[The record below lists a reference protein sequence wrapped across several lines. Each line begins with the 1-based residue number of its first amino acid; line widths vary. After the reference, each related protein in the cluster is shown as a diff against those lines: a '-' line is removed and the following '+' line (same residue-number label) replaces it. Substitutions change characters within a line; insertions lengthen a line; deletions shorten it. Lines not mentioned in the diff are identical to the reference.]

1 MKMDIAFG
9 QYCEGNS
16 ILHRLD
22 PRFKIIITILYI
34 VAIFLAKNVFAFALM
49 LLFTVALVLMSRLS
63 VRVILRGLKPILF
76 IALFTAVIN
85 VFFYKGEEPLFTLWI
100 IKIYKEG
107 LINAGLI
114 VLRILML
121 LTATSMFLTYT
132 TTPIAL
138 TDGMEQ
144 LLKPLSKIGVPVH
157 DFAMMMTIALRFI
170 PTLIEET
177 EKIMNAQKARGSDF
191 SSGNLI
197 DRAKAL
203 VPVLV
208 PLFVSAFRRADEL
221 AVAMECRCYR
231 GGDGRTRMTRLRF
244 APRDYILLILILLF
258 CAGIV
263 MMNIYSDSIFALI
276 GRII

>member
-16 ILHRLD
+16 LLHRLD
-22 PRFKIIITILYI
+22 PRAKIIITILYI
-34 VAIFLAKNVFAFALM
+34 VAIFLAKNVFAFALL
-49 LLFTVALVLMSRLS
+49 LLFTAALVLMSRLS
-63 VRVILRGLKPILF
+63 VRVILNGLKPILF

-85 VFFYKGEEPLFTLWI
+85 VFFYKGDEPLVAFWI

-144 LLKPLSKIGVPVH
+144 LMSPLSKIGVPVH

-177 EKIMNAQKARGSDF
+177 EKIMNAQKARGADF
-191 SSGNLI
+191 SSGGLVK
-197 DRAKAL
+197 RARAI
-203 VPVLV
+203 VPIII
-208 PLFVSAFRRADEL
+208 PLFVSAFRRAGDL
-221 AVAMECRCYR
+221 ATAMECRCYT
-231 GGDGRTRMTRLRF
+231 GGKGRTRMNVLRAGVKDVLF
-244 APRDYILLILILLF
+244 TLLIITLG
-258 CAGIV
+258 AAIV
-263 MMNIYSDSIFALI
+263 VINIYAPGYSVGA
-276 GRII
+276 

>member
-16 ILHRLD
+16 LLHRLD
-22 PRFKIIITILYI
+22 PRAKIIITILYI
-34 VAIFLAKNVFAFALM
+34 VAIFLAKNVFAFALL
-49 LLFTVALVLMSRLS
+49 LLFTAALVLMSRLS
-63 VRVILRGLKPILF
+63 VRVILNGLKPILF

-85 VFFYKGEEPLFTLWI
+85 VFFYKGDEPLVAFWI

-144 LLKPLSKIGVPVH
+144 LLYPLSKIGVPVH

-177 EKIMNAQKARGSDF
+177 EKIMNAQKARGADF
-191 SSGNLI
+191 SSGGLVK
-197 DRAKAL
+197 RARAI
-203 VPVLV
+203 VPIII
-208 PLFVSAFRRADEL
+208 PLFVSAFRRAGDL
-221 AVAMECRCYR
+221 ATAMECRCYT
-231 GGDGRTRMTRLRF
+231 GGKGRTRMNVLKMKIK
-244 APRDYILLILILLF
+244 DYVFILLTAGMIAGVILL
-258 CAGIV
+258 
-263 MMNIYSDSIFALI
+263 NIY
-276 GRII
+276 GKGYKV